1 MFKTPLSLITL
12 RKLLSQLHEYFSEL
26 ILGRN
31 ELSLSGGMK
40 RYLVDQMPMF

>member
-12 RKLLSQLHEYFSEL
+12 RKLLSQLQDYFSEL

-31 ELSLSGGMK
+31 ELSLSKGVK
-40 RYLVDQMPMF
+40 KYLVDQMPVF